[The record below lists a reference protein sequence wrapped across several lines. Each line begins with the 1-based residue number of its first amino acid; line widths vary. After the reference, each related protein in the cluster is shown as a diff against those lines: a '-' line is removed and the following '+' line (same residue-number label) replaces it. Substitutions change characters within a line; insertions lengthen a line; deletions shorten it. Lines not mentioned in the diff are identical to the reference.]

1 MVKVREFSIIDEN
14 GKINDDLWLENLKKY
29 HFSNIEKIKKAIE
42 LVKSWVEKKDDIST
56 EKKDL
61 YYLQG
66 HFMANI
72 LSELNLDEDTICAA
86 ILFNFVHDLKF
97 SLSDVSKILGE
108 SVSGIIKGV
117 MKMDAIRDLQV
128 KNIDSKLHADK
139 IRKMLLAMVEDVR
152 VVVVRLAEHL
162 CEMRDAANKSEK
174 IKREI
179 AEETLNI
186 YAPLS
191 NRLGIGQI
199 KWELEDL
206 SFRYL
211 QPKEYKYIA
220 KLLDEKRIDREN
232 YINSVVE
239 KIEKE
244 LAAENIKADVLGRP
258 KHIYSIWRKMQKK
271 NLDYDQIYDIRAIRV
286 LTQKVSDCY
295 AALGVVHS
303 IWRHIPKEF
312 DDYIA
317 LPKDNGYQSLH
328 TAVIGPEGKVVEIQ
342 IRTEQMHKDAE
353 LGVAA
358 HWRYKEG
365 VNHDAS
371 FENKIAW
378 LRQLLEWQ
386 EEVADNSDI
395 IEELKEDISEDRVYV
410 LTPNG
415 DIMDFPEGATPLDF
429 AYSVHTSIGHRCRG
443 AKVNGHMVPLT
454 YKMKTGDQLEIL
466 TSNIESPSRDWLN
479 THLEYIKTPRARTK
493 IQSWF
498 KKQDYDDNVHEG
510 RELLNKELNRLGFKD
525 VNFDIVSSKLKYKTV
540 NDLYANYG
548 TGDVKIS
555 QILGAVDG
563 LKKEKDV
570 LETLPIHKKFT
581 KKSNYEKSVSVQGF
595 DDLLTTISRCC
606 KPIPGDKII
615 GFITHG
621 RGVSIHRTDCSNMQ
635 YLEET
640 NPERCIPADWVD
652 DSYDKNHNVDIQII
666 SFDRAGLLKDI
677 TGVLSAAKVNI
688 LALYTVTD
696 PKTYKVNT
704 KITLEVSSLDELG
717 KILSNLANVPNV
729 KEVNR
734 VS

>member
-1 MVKVREFSIIDEN
+1 MVKVREFSIVDKH
-14 GKINDDLWLENLKKY
+14 GKINDDLWLRKLQEE
-29 HFSNIEKIKKAIE
+29 HFPSIEKINKAID
-42 LVKSWVEKKDDIST
+42 LVKSWVSKKDNISQEKK
-56 EKKDL
+56 EH

-66 HFMANI
+66 LSMANI
-72 LSELNLDEDTICAA
+72 LSELNLDEDTISAA

-97 SLSDVSKILGE
+97 SLNTVSENLSPSI
-108 SVSGIIKGV
+108 SGIINGV

-128 KNIDSKLHADK
+128 KTIDNKVHADK

-162 CEMRDAANKSEK
+162 CEIRDAADQSENV
-174 IKREI
+174 RRDI

-220 KLLDEKRIDREN
+220 KLLDEKRLDREN

-239 KIEKE
+239 RIREE
-244 LAAENIKADVLGRP
+244 LAKENVEADVLGRP

-271 NLDYDQIYDIRAIRV
+271 NLDYDEIYDIRAIRI

-303 IWRHIPKEF
+303 LWHHIPKEF

-328 TAVIGPEGKVVEIQ
+328 TAVIGPEGKVVEVQ

-365 VNHDAS
+365 VSHDAS

-378 LRQLLEWQ
+378 LRQLLAWQ
-386 EEVADNSDI
+386 EEVANSSDL

-429 AYSVHTSIGHRCRG
+429 AYSVHTSVGHRCRG

-454 YKMKTGDQLEIL
+454 YKMKTGDQMEIL
-466 TSNIESPSRDWLN
+466 TSNTESPSRDWLN
-479 THLEYIKTPRARTK
+479 THLEYISTPRARAK

-498 KKQDYDDNVHEG
+498 KKLDYDDNVHDG
-510 RELLNKELNRLGFKD
+510 KELLHKELNRLGFKD
-525 VNFDIVSSKLKYKTV
+525 INFDTVIKKLNYKTV

-555 QILGAVDG
+555 QLLGAVDG
-563 LKKEKDV
+563 LKKEKDI
-570 LETLPIHKKFT
+570 LETLPIHKKVS
-581 KKSNYEKSVSVQGF
+581 KKTHNEKAVSVHGF
-595 DDLLTTISRCC
+595 ENLLTTIAGCC

-615 GFITHG
+615 GFITLG

-640 NPERCIPADWVD
+640 NPERCVAANWLD
-652 DSYDKNHNVDIQII
+652 DSFEKNHTVDIHIS

-688 LALYTVTD
+688 MALNTITD
-696 PKTYKVNT
+696 PKTYMVNT

-717 KILSNLANVPNV
+717 KVLSNLANVPNV
-729 KEVNR
+729 KEVHR